1 MPDVMSNRRNSPRF
15 ALILAAISTEIGS
28 NTRLIASTSDVSRT
42 GCYIDTLNPIPQG
55 KVVNAELTRGEEVFE
70 SRGQVMYV
78 SPGFGMGVKFDEP
91 LDPSQIAVLNRWLED
106 SANLRL

>member
-15 ALILAAISTEIGS
+15 ALILAAVLTEVDS
-28 NTRLIASTSDVSRT
+28 NTRLTARTSDVSRT
-42 GCYIDTLNPIPQG
+42 GCYIDTLNPIPKG
-55 KVVNAELTRGEEVFE
+55 KIVNVVLTRGDETFE

-78 SPGFGMGVKFDEP
+78 SPGLGMGVKFEEP
-91 LDPSQIAVLNRWLED
+91 LDPRRLAVLNRWLED